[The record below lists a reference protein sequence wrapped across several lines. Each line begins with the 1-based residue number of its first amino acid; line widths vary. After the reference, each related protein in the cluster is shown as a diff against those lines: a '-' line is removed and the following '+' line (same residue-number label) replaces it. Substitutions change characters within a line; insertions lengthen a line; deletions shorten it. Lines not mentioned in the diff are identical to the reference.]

1 MAFRVISAPDA
12 DRNLHIFDSVVC
24 HLHINIAFRLEY
36 EVAFTVVAGQTES
49 FHIPFMSEELHSA
62 LYPL

>member
-24 HLHINIAFRLEY
+24 HLSDWNMKLPSLLSLAKLNP
-36 EVAFTVVAGQTES
+36 FTY
-49 FHIPFMSEELHSA
+49 HFMSEELHSA

>member
-24 HLHINIAFRLEY
+24 HLHINIASDWNMKLPSLLSL
-36 EVAFTVVAGQTES
+36 AKLNPFTY
-49 FHIPFMSEELHSA
+49 HS
-62 LYPL
+62 

>member
-36 EVAFTVVAGQTES
+36 EVAFTVNK
-49 FHIPFMSEELHSA
+49 
-62 LYPL
+62 

>member
-36 EVAFTVVAGQTES
+36 ELPSLLSLAKLNPFTY
-49 FHIPFMSEELHSA
+49 HFMSEELHSA